1 MRVGDYMP
9 LFSALLRRKGKKV
22 VQISVIGCGHL
33 GATHA
38 ACMASIGHEV
48 VGVDIDS
55 GRVELL
61 NSGRAWFYEPGLDV
75 LLAENIKAGR
85 LRFTTS
91 FAEAAAFARTQFA
104 QCPPLCG

>member
-1 MRVGDYMP
+1 
-9 LFSALLRRKGKKV
+9 
-22 VQISVIGCGHL
+22 
-33 GATHA
+33 
-38 ACMASIGHEV
+38 MASIGHEV

-91 FAEAAAFARTQFA
+91 FAEAAAFARVHFIGVATPGQPDGAYDLTQLHSA
-104 QCPPLCG
+104 VAALVPHVRGEALIIGKSTVPP